1 MNDAVYHHLAQA
13 WATLN
18 NLSADME
25 PSPIKQQM
33 QKRANEIRNFLDG
46 DLRYQ
51 ESLNRQYSN
60 VLLDKPRGFMKPDTQ
75 QQVFF
80 YEQEFYVLSNFS
92 AFTLQWK
99 GRKFDT
105 SEAAYHFEKFP
116 DSPDIQELIINAP
129 SAHEAYQIASRHK
142 QHRRIDWDDVK
153 VSIMLEILLQKVTQ
167 HEYVRRKLM
176 ETGFR
181 QLIEDSWRDSF
192 WGWGEDCKGLN
203 MLGKLWEKVREE
215 LKAGK
220 LNCSA

>member
-1 MNDAVYHHLAQA
+1 MNDAVYHQLAQA
-13 WATLN
+13 WATLH
-18 NLSADME
+18 NLSLDME
-25 PSPIKQQM
+25 SGPIKQQM
-33 QKRANEIRNFLDG
+33 QKRAKEIREYLDG

-51 ESLNRQYSN
+51 EIIAYHPEKFN
-60 VLLDKPRGFMKPDTQ
+60 KPSGFIKPDTPAR
-75 QQVFF
+75 VFF

-116 DSPDIQELIINAP
+116 DSPDIQELIIGAL

-142 QHRRIDWDDVK
+142 VHRRVDWDDVK
-153 VSIMLEILLQKVTQ
+153 VSIMLEVLRQKVVQ

-215 LKAGK
+215 LRAGK
-220 LNCSA
+220 LNWKA